1 MSALEHRFSHTL
13 DAPPSRVWRAFTEP
27 EELTRWF
34 AEHAEVDLRPGGAFR
49 FWGRDVYGAR
59 RREDAAQELV
69 RFEPEVALV
78 FAWRFEG
85 QPSEVAIELASAD
98 SETQP
103 GGTRL
108 QVLHRFPEAPGVNRV
123 RELVDDLWRLH
134 AGNLDAHLAGGDG
147 VLRPD
152 YDDPAPE
159 IRLSIRI
166 AAPRAKVFR
175 ALLDPATLDRW
186 IASAAEVDARPGG
199 TYNFGWRYE
208 VDGRQVVGG
217 PSRILE
223 LVENEKLVTDWPDW
237 RGDPEVPLQTVTWLL
252 EDDGDGTRVT
262 LVHSGFTRAVDWSD
276 YPFGWGHFLGA
287 LQGAVETPIG

>member
-1 MSALEHRFSHTL
+1 MTPLEHRFTHDL
-13 DAPPSRVWRAFTEP
+13 EAPPSRVWRALTEP
-27 EELTRWF
+27 GELTRWF
-34 AEHAEVDLRPGGAFR
+34 AEHAEVELRPGGAFH
-49 FWGRDVYGAR
+49 FWGRDVYGVR
-59 RREDAAQELV
+59 QREQADQTIL
-69 RFEPEVALV
+69 RIEPETALV
-78 FAWRFEG
+78 FAWRVEG
-85 QPSEVAIELASAD
+85 RASEVALRLAPAD
-98 SETQP
+98 PEKHP

-108 QVLHRFPEAPGVNRV
+108 EIHHRFPDAPEVSRE

-134 AGNLDAHLAGGDG
+134 AGNLAAHLAGGDG

-159 IRLSIRI
+159 IRMSIRI

-175 ALLDPATLDRW
+175 ALLDPATLNRW
-186 IASAAEVDARPGG
+186 IAAAAEVDACPGG
-199 TYNFGWRYE
+199 AYSFGWSYE

-217 PSRILE
+217 PTRILE
-223 LVENEKLVTDWPDW
+223 LVEDEKLVTDWPDW
-237 RGDPEVPLQTVTWLL
+237 RGDPEVPLQTIAWLL

-287 LQGAVETPIG
+287 LKGAVETPDS